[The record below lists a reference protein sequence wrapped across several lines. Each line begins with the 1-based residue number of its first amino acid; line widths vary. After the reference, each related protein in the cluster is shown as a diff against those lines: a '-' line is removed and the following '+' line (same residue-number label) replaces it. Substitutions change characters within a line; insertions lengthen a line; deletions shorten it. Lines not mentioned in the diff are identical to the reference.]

1 MVLGRSGREQEAV
14 RQEQRPRATA
24 ASDTSVISKDMRI
37 VGDCETDGRLR
48 IEGRITGN
56 VSAGGLEVASS
67 GSVEGDITAREGNGR
82 TQAIVIDGRV
92 EGAVRADRVEVRLGG
107 TVSGGVFADEAV
119 IHGKVRKGILAR
131 TRLVLEETAAVEGD
145 VRARRLA
152 LKEGGQVNGN
162 IRMGDQAAADLA
174 KDKPAAG
181 KSAAPQA
188 EGKTAGGPDQ
198 GGGASESGGEAA
210 GKAASDESS
219 GSKSEEAVASG
230 ASSPSATKSGAKA
243 KAG

>member
-1 MVLGRSGREQEAV
+1 MVLGRSGKEQEMA
-14 RQEQRPRATA
+14 RPEQRPRPTA

-48 IEGRITGN
+48 IEGRVTGN
-56 VSAGGLEVASS
+56 VSAGGLEVAAS

-82 TQAIVIDGRV
+82 TQAIIIDGRV

-119 IHGKVRKGILAR
+119 IHGKVRQGILAR

-174 KDKPAAG
+174 KDAAATG
-181 KSAAPQA
+181 RSTSS
-188 EGKTAGGPDQ
+188 GTATKAS
-198 GGGASESGGEAA
+198 GGGQIGGTGADQSSSGDSEAA
-210 GKAASDESS
+210 IPAGAASSGAASS
-219 GSKSEEAVASG
+219 GAAKSVA
-230 ASSPSATKSGAKA
+230 KERAKT
-243 KAG
+243 G